1 VSFFILNRGD
11 CLKKLISTY
20 KESLK
25 RAKSMHKKASDRDKS
40 LLNGMIRDL
49 QYAIEWMETGKQP
62 GNKRGIERLAAYQ
75 RERPFDPLMMQR
87 FFRSQDETY
96 IWDESEPE
104 SVISSAEQ
112 EMIEDALSVL
122 TAKER
127 EVYLMSRGHCLSYS
141 QIANYLCIASSS
153 VQTMIE
159 RAEKKIAKRRYD
171 SLFCLSS

>member
-1 VSFFILNRGD
+1 MKRLLLSY
-11 CLKKLISTY
+11 KK
-20 KESLK
+20 SLAECK
-25 RAKSMHKKASDRDKS
+25 GMIPGASNQDKS

-49 QYAIEWMETGKQP
+49 KYAIEWMETGRQP
-62 GNKRGIERLAAYQ
+62 GNKRGVERLAAYQ
-75 RERPFDPLMMQR
+75 RERPFDPLLMQR
-87 FFRSQDETY
+87 FFRSRDETY
-96 IWDESEPE
+96 AWEEAVNE

-122 TAKER
+122 TAKEK

-141 QIANYLCIASSS
+141 QIATYLCISSSS

>member
-1 VSFFILNRGD
+1 MFRGD
-11 CLKKLISTY
+11 CLEKLLLSY
-20 KESLK
+20 KENLSKAKEMLG
-25 RAKSMHKKASDRDKS
+25 RATKRDKS

-49 QYAIEWMETGKQP
+49 QYAIVWMETGRQP
-62 GNKRGIERLAAYQ
+62 GNKRGVERLAAYQ
-75 RERPFDPLMMQR
+75 RERPFDPLLLQR
-87 FFRSQDETY
+87 FFRSQDDSYVWNET
-96 IWDESEPE
+96 ENE

-122 TAKER
+122 TAKEK

-141 QIANYLCIASSS
+141 QIANYLCISSSS

>member
-1 VSFFILNRGD
+1 LE
-11 CLKKLISTY
+11 KLICNY

-25 RAKSMHKKASDRDKS
+25 NAQSMLKNATERDKS
-40 LLNGMIRDL
+40 TIYGMIRDL
-49 QYAIEWMETGKQP
+49 QYAIEWMETGRQP
-62 GNKRGIERLAAYQ
+62 GNKRGVERLAAYQ
-75 RERPFDPLMMQR
+75 RERPIDPLLMQR
-87 FFRSQDETY
+87 FFRSQDENY
-96 IWDESEPE
+96 AWDDSENE

-122 TAKER
+122 TAKEK

-141 QIANYLCIASSS
+141 QIANYLCISSSS

-159 RAEKKIAKRRYD
+159 RSEKKIAKRRYD

>member
-1 VSFFILNRGD
+1 VSFLFIKGVINMESL
-11 CLKKLISTY
+11 LWSY
-20 KESLK
+20 KENLLK
-25 RAKSMHKKASDRDKS
+25 AKRMAKEASDRDKS

-49 QYAIEWMETGKQP
+49 QYAIEWMETGRQP

-75 RERPFDPLMMQR
+75 RERPFDPLLMQR
-87 FFRSQDETY
+87 FFRSQEETY
-96 IWDESEPE
+96 AWEEAECE

-122 TAKER
+122 TAKEK

-141 QIANYLCIASSS
+141 QIANYLCISSSS
-153 VQTMIE
+153 VQTMLE

>member
-1 VSFFILNRGD
+1 MRRLLLGY
-11 CLKKLISTY
+11 KK
-20 KESLK
+20 SL
-25 RAKSMHKKASDRDKS
+25 RATKAMLENASDRDKS

-49 QYAIEWMETGKQP
+49 QYAIEWMETGRQP
-62 GNKRGIERLAAYQ
+62 GNKRGVERLAAYQ
-75 RERPFDPLMMQR
+75 RERPFDPLLMQR

-96 IWDESEPE
+96 AWDESENE

-122 TAKER
+122 TAKEK
-127 EVYLMSRGHCLSYS
+127 EVYMMSRGHCLSYS
-141 QIANYLCIASSS
+141 HIANYLCISSSS

-159 RAEKKIAKRRYD
+159 RAEKKIAKRRFD

>member
-1 VSFFILNRGD
+1 ME
-11 CLKKLISTY
+11 KLLSSY
-20 KESLK
+20 KENLSKAK
-25 RAKSMHKKASDRDKS
+25 RMIEKASDRDKS

-49 QYAIEWMETGKQP
+49 QYAIEWMETGRQP
-62 GNKRGIERLAAYQ
+62 MNKRGVERLAAYQ
-75 RERPFDPLMMQR
+75 RERPFDPLLMQR
-87 FFRSQDETY
+87 FFRSQGETY
-96 IWDESEPE
+96 PWEDAENE

-122 TAKER
+122 TAKEK

-141 QIANYLCIASSS
+141 QIANYLCISSSS

-159 RAEKKIAKRRYD
+159 RAEKKISKRRFG

>member
-1 VSFFILNRGD
+1 MENLLLS
-11 CLKKLISTY
+11 Y
-20 KESLK
+20 KENLSK
-25 RAKSMHKKASDRDKS
+25 AKGMIKDASDRDKS

-49 QYAIEWMETGKQP
+49 QYAIEWMETGRRP
-62 GNKRGIERLAAYQ
+62 GSKRGVERLAAYQ
-75 RERPFDPLMMQR
+75 RERPFDPLLMQR

-96 IWDESEPE
+96 SWDDVENE

-122 TAKER
+122 TAKEK

-141 QIANYLCIASSS
+141 QIANYLCISSSS

>member
-1 VSFFILNRGD
+1 MQNLLLS
-11 CLKKLISTY
+11 Y
-20 KESLK
+20 KESLSKAK
-25 RAKSMHKKASDRDKS
+25 RMIKEASDRDKS

-49 QYAIEWMETGKQP
+49 QYAIEWMESGRQP
-62 GNKRGIERLAAYQ
+62 GNKRGVERLAAYQ
-75 RERPFDPLMMQR
+75 RERPFDPLLMQR

-96 IWDESEPE
+96 SWDDAENEN
-104 SVISSAEQ
+104 VISSSEQ

-122 TAKER
+122 TAKEK

-141 QIANYLCIASSS
+141 QIANYLCISSS
-153 VQTMIE
+153 TVQTMIE

>member
-1 VSFFILNRGD
+1 MEKLLFSYNEQLITTRSM
-11 CLKKLISTY
+11 LKN
-20 KESLK
+20 
-25 RAKSMHKKASDRDKS
+25 ASDRDKS

-49 QYAIEWMETGKQP
+49 QFAIEWMETGRQP
-62 GNKRGIERLAAYQ
+62 GNKRGVERLAAYQ
-75 RERPFDPLMMQR
+75 RERPFDPLLMQR

-96 IWDESEPE
+96 SWDDAENE
-104 SVISSAEQ
+104 SVITSAEQ

-122 TAKER
+122 TAKEK

-141 QIANYLCIASSS
+141 QIANCLCISSSS

>member
-1 VSFFILNRGD
+1 MIKCASSQDKRL
-11 CLKKLISTY
+11 LKS
-20 KESLK
+20 
-25 RAKSMHKKASDRDKS
+25 
-40 LLNGMIRDL
+40 MIRDL
-49 QYAIEWMETGKQP
+49 QYAIEWMETGRQP
-62 GNKRGIERLAAYQ
+62 GNKRGVERLAAYQ
-75 RERPFDPLMMQR
+75 RERPFDPLLMQR

-96 IWDESEPE
+96 SWDDAENE

-122 TAKER
+122 TAKEK

-141 QIANYLCIASSS
+141 QIANYLCISSSS

-159 RAEKKIAKRRYD
+159 RSEKKIAKRRYD

>member
-1 VSFFILNRGD
+1 MLWSDYLENLILSYKDN
-11 CLKKLISTY
+11 LSKAKKMI
-20 KESLK
+20 
-25 RAKSMHKKASDRDKS
+25 KKASDRDKS
-40 LLNGMIRDL
+40 LLNGMISDL
-49 QYAIEWMETGKQP
+49 QYTIEWMEKGRQP

-75 RERPFDPLMMQR
+75 RERPFDPLLMQR
-87 FFRSQDETY
+87 FFRSRDETY
-96 IWDESEPE
+96 AWEEAENE

-141 QIANYLCIASSS
+141 QIANYLCISSSS

>member
-1 VSFFILNRGD
+1 MFRGD
-11 CLKKLISTY
+11 CLEKLLLSYRDNLSKAI
-20 KESLK
+20 EMLG
-25 RAKSMHKKASDRDKS
+25 RATNRDKS

-49 QYAIEWMETGKQP
+49 QYSIEWMESGRQP

-75 RERPFDPLMMQR
+75 RERPFDPLLMQR
-87 FFRSQDETY
+87 FFRSRDETY
-96 IWDESEPE
+96 AWDEAANE

-122 TAKER
+122 TAKEK

-141 QIANYLCIASSS
+141 QIATYLCISSSS

>member
-1 VSFFILNRGD
+1 ME
-11 CLKKLISTY
+11 KLLMSY
-20 KESLK
+20 KENISK
-25 RAKSMHKKASDRDKS
+25 AKKMIEKASDRDKT
-40 LLNGMIRDL
+40 LINGMIRDL
-49 QYAIEWMETGKQP
+49 QYAIEWMETGRQP

-75 RERPFDPLMMQR
+75 RERPFDPLLMQR
-87 FFRSQDETY
+87 FFRSNDETY
-96 IWDESEPE
+96 AWDEAVNEN
-104 SVISSAEQ
+104 VISSAEQ

-122 TAKER
+122 TAKEK

-141 QIANYLCIASSS
+141 QIANYLCISSSS

>member
-1 VSFFILNRGD
+1 MENLLWS
-11 CLKKLISTY
+11 Y
-20 KESLK
+20 KENLSK
-25 RAKSMHKKASDRDKS
+25 AKKMIKEASDRDKS

-49 QYAIEWMETGKQP
+49 QFAIEWMETGRQP
-62 GNKRGIERLAAYQ
+62 GNKRGVERLAAYQ
-75 RERPFDPLMMQR
+75 RERPFDPLLMQR
-87 FFRSQDETY
+87 FFRSQEETY
-96 IWDESEPE
+96 AWDEAESE

-122 TAKER
+122 TAKEK

-141 QIANYLCIASSS
+141 QIANYLCISSSS

-159 RAEKKIAKRRYD
+159 RSEKKIAKRRYD